1 MDMQKPPS
9 TEAAAPA
16 EDITRLLGEAG
27 AARAWWRRPWVWAT
41 VALLVVAALAFALW
55 QGQRRADAEPLYL
68 TETVT
73 RGDLTI
79 VVTADGILQPTNQVD
94 IGSELSGTVAR
105 VLVDVNDRVTMGQML
120 VELDTA
126 KLSDQVTQA
135 RAALTAAEATV
146 RQAEATV
153 HEERDNLARLQ
164 EVSRLSNG
172 QVPSQSELA
181 SAEAS
186 LLRALADEASARAG
200 VAEAQATLSSAETN
214 LSKAAIRS
222 PISGV
227 VLSRAVDPGNA
238 VAASLQAVTLFTLA
252 EDLAQMK
259 LEVNVDEA
267 DVGLV
272 EEGQPATFTV
282 SAYPNRDYPAT
293 VTRVDFGSTTKE
305 NVVTY
310 ITVLSVNNE
319 DLSLRPGMTATA
331 QITASAR
338 RDVLLVPNAALR
350 FTPVDAA
357 AGGEAPRQGG
367 GLVSSLMPRPPGATP
382 KRKSVSNKTGAARQV
397 WVLRAGE
404 AVAVPVVPGV
414 SDGFLT
420 EVSSEVLQPGMAV
433 ITGQRAAG
441 EP

>member
-1 MDMQKPPS
+1 MNMQRPP
-9 TEAAAPA
+9 AAEPVAPA
-16 EDITRLLGEAG
+16 EDIARLLGEAG
-27 AARAWWRRPWVWAT
+27 AARAWWRRPWVWT
-41 VALLVVAALAFALW
+41 VAALFLVAVIAFALW
-55 QGQRRADAEPLYL
+55 QGQRRAAAEPRYL
-68 TETVT
+68 TEAVT
-73 RGDLTI
+73 RGDLTV
-79 VVTADGILQPTNQVD
+79 VVTADGTLQPTNQVD

-105 VLVDVNDRVTMGQML
+105 VLVDVNDSVTKGQML

-126 KLSDQVTQA
+126 KLSDQVKQA
-135 RAALTAAEATV
+135 RAALTAAEAAV
-146 RQAEATV
+146 RQAEATAQ
-153 HEERDNLARLQ
+153 EESGNLVRLR
-164 EVSRLSNG
+164 EVSRLSDG

-181 SAEAS
+181 AAEAS
-186 LLRALADEASARAG
+186 LQRAQADEASMRAG
-200 VAEAQATLSSAETN
+200 VVEAQATLSSAETN

-238 VAASLQAVTLFTLA
+238 VAASLQAVTLFSLA

-272 EEGQPATFTV
+272 KEGLQATFTV

-293 VTRVDFGSTTKE
+293 VTRVDYGSTTKD

-310 ITVLSVNNE
+310 VTVLSVNNE

-331 QITASAR
+331 QITATAR

-350 FTPVDAA
+350 FTPAETG
-357 AGGEAPRQGG
+357 AGGEASSQRGG
-367 GLVSSLMPRPPGATP
+367 FVSTLMPRPPGMTP
-382 KRKSVSNKTGAARQV
+382 KRKTFSNHAGAARQV
-397 WVLRAGE
+397 WVLRDGV

-414 SDGFLT
+414 SDGLLT
-420 EVSSEVLQPGMAV
+420 EVGSEELQPGMAV
-433 ITGQRAAG
+433 ITGQRAADA
-441 EP
+441 P